1 MTSLLSIEFILG
13 AFLVFVRVGALV
25 GTAPFFSNGSIP
37 MRVKL
42 FFAMALTV
50 MLYPL
55 VPLQSGG
62 IPIDAT
68 TLEVVILVF
77 KEVLVGAAMGL
88 TGQLVFAG
96 LQMGGELM
104 SVNIGLSFASVVDP
118 VNQAHGSIV
127 SQLFGL
133 LGVLVFIGAGG
144 DGYYIRALASSFDVV
159 PLGEGMVTQAAP
171 VFIEMATYLFVVGV
185 QMAAP
190 FIIVLFLLDL
200 SLAIFARIMPQAN
213 IFFIALPLKLGIGM
227 LLLILILPYAPV
239 AFEHFFIKIWDYLSM
254 MLEHL
259 GGVV

>member
-1 MTSLLSIEFILG
+1 MMSLLSIEFILT
-13 AFLVFVRVGALV
+13 AFLIFVRVAAVV

-50 MLYPL
+50 MLYPV
-55 VPLQSGG
+55 VPVQSTG
-62 IPIDAT
+62 IPVDAT
-68 TLEVVILVF
+68 TIEVVVLIF
-77 KEVLVGAAMGL
+77 KELLVGAAMGL

-104 SVNIGLSFASVVDP
+104 SVNVGLSFASVVDP
-118 VNQAHGSIV
+118 VNQSQGSIV
-127 SQLFGL
+127 AQLFGL
-133 LGVLVFIGAGG
+133 LGVLVFVGVGG
-144 DGYYIRALASSFDVV
+144 DEYYIRALAHSFDVV
-159 PLGEGMVTQAAP
+159 PVGEGMVTQAAP

-190 FIIVLFLLDL
+190 FIIVLFLMDL

-227 LLLILILPYAPV
+227 LLLILVLPYTPV
-239 AFEHFFIKIWDYLSM
+239 AFEHFFERVWDFMSM
-254 MLEHL
+254 LLEQI
-259 GGVV
+259 